1 MTMKSDVAATDGS
14 VEKPKSFAAL
24 RNKGARAYL
33 LGSAFVMMADSI
45 EHVISYWVI
54 FEKFHSPTLGGFA
67 VIAHWVPFLLFSMA
81 SGALADRFDPRRI
94 IQIGMV
100 LFIIASLAWG
110 ILIFVD
116 GLQQWHAVVIL
127 IVHGM
132 AGVFWGPSAQLLIH
146 DIVGSAQLHS
156 AVRLLA
162 MSRTLGLLLGPAIGG
177 IMLLTVGPVLGL
189 VINAA
194 IYLPLTLWLW
204 RAPFG
209 PKFSDEPRAKNRTL
223 RGFADVVSTL
233 KSVTTNPTILS
244 MTALAG
250 TASLLVG
257 HAFQA
262 QMPAFATAL
271 GTGASSFGYSILLS
285 ATAAGAIIAGT
296 VLETRNFL
304 PQTPKTAFMLVGLWC
319 ISLIGFAA
327 TSNFA
332 VAVACMF
339 AAGFL
344 QLAFASLTQ
353 TLVQLHAPKEI
364 RGRVIGVYNMAALG
378 LMSFSGVTIG
388 VGGSFVGVHLS
399 LGASAVTL
407 FVVVIALSAF
417 VLRSGQTAHEAGD

>member
-1 MTMKSDVAATDGS
+1 MAENA
-14 VEKPKSFAAL
+14 EKPRSFAAL
-24 RNKGARAYL
+24 RSKGARAYL
-33 LGSAFVMMADSI
+33 LGSALVMMADSI

-100 LFIIASLAWG
+100 LFIFASIGWG
-110 ILIFVD
+110 TLIFVD
-116 GLQQWHAVVIL
+116 GLQQWHAVVLL

-162 MSRTLGLLLGPAIGG
+162 MSRTLGLLLGPALGG
-177 IMLLTVGPVLGL
+177 AMMLLVGTVMGL
-189 VINAA
+189 MINAL

-204 RAPFG
+204 RAPYG
-209 PKFSDEPRAKNRTL
+209 PKFSTEPRTDTHAL
-223 RGFADVVSTL
+223 RGFANIMSTL
-233 KSVTTNPTILS
+233 RSIVANPIIIS
-244 MTALAG
+244 MMALAG
-250 TASLLVG
+250 VASLLVG
-257 HAFQA
+257 NAFQA

-271 GTGASSFGYSILLS
+271 GHGESSLAYTILLS
-285 ATAAGAIIAGT
+285 ASAAGAITSGI
-296 VLETRNFL
+296 VLETKNLL
-304 PQTPKTAFMLVGLWC
+304 PPTPKSAFVLVGLWC
-319 ISLIGFAA
+319 LSLGGFAA

-332 VAVACMF
+332 VALTFMF

-344 QLAFASLTQ
+344 HLAYASLTQ
-353 TLVQLHAPKEI
+353 SLVQLHAPREI
-364 RGRVIGVYNMAALG
+364 RGRVIGVYSMSSLG

-388 VGGSFVGVHLS
+388 VGGSIVGVHWS
-399 LGASAVTL
+399 LGASAVALLSTTL
-407 FVVVIALSAF
+407 
-417 VLRSGQTAHEAGD
+417 VLAWFAMRAMRVAYAPGE

>member
-1 MTMKSDVAATDGS
+1 MTMKIDEAAADES
-14 VEKPKSFAAL
+14 AEKPKSFAAL

-33 LGSAFVMMADSI
+33 LGSALVMMADSM

-177 IMLLTVGPVLGL
+177 AMMLTVGPVLGL

-204 RAPFG
+204 RAPYG
-209 PKFSDEPRAKNRTL
+209 PKFSDEPHVESSAL
-223 RGFADVVSTL
+223 RGFTDIVSTL
-233 KSVTTNPTILS
+233 RSVAINPIILS

-257 HAFQA
+257 NAFQA

-271 GTGASSFGYSILLS
+271 GTGASSFGYSVLLS
-285 ATAAGAIIAGT
+285 ATAAGAIISGT
-296 VLETRNFL
+296 VLETRSFL
-304 PQTPKTAFMLVGLWC
+304 PQTPKTAFVLVGLWC
-319 ISLIGFAA
+319 ISLAGFAA

-332 VAVACMF
+332 VAAACMF

-344 QLAFASLTQ
+344 HLAYASLTQ
-353 TLVQLHAPKEI
+353 TLVQLHAPKKI
-364 RGRVIGVYNMAALG
+364 RGRVIGVYSMASLG

-399 LGASAVTL
+399 LGASAITL
-407 FVVVIALSAF
+407 LVVVLALSVF
-417 VLRSGQTAHEAGD
+417 VLRSKRVEYAAGE

>member
-1 MTMKSDVAATDGS
+1 MKSDVMAANGNVKDQ
-14 VEKPKSFAAL
+14 KSFAAL
-24 RNKGARAYL
+24 HSKGARAYL
-33 LGSAFVMMADSI
+33 LGSALVMMADSI

-54 FEKFHSPTLGGFA
+54 FEKFHSPMLGGFA

-177 IMLLTVGPVLGL
+177 VMLLTVGPVYGL
-189 VINAA
+189 LINAS

-204 RAPFG
+204 RAPYG
-209 PKFSDEPRAKNRTL
+209 PKFSDEFHIEKHAL
-223 RGFADVVSTL
+223 RGFTDVVSTL
-233 KSVTTNPTILS
+233 RIVATNPIILS

-250 TASLLVG
+250 IASLLVG
-257 HAFQA
+257 NAFQA

-296 VLETRNFL
+296 LLETKSFL
-304 PQTPKTAFMLVGLWC
+304 PQTPKTAFILVGLWC
-319 ISLIGFAA
+319 ISLIGFAT
-327 TSNFA
+327 TSKFSIA
-332 VAVACMF
+332 VTCMF

-344 QLAFASLTQ
+344 HLAYASLTQ
-353 TLVQLHAPKEI
+353 TLVQLNAPKEI
-364 RGRVIGVYNMAALG
+364 RGRVIGVYSMASLG
-378 LMSFSGVTIG
+378 LMSFSGITIG
-388 VGGSFVGVHLS
+388 VGGSVVGVHLS
-399 LGASAVTL
+399 LATSAIIL
-407 FVVVIALSAF
+407 FVVVLALSAF
-417 VLRSGQTAHEAGD
+417 MLRSQQTKHEADN

>member
-1 MTMKSDVAATDGS
+1 MTVKNNLAAADQS

-33 LGSAFVMMADSI
+33 LGSALVMMADSI

-162 MSRTLGLLLGPAIGG
+162 MSRTLGLLLGR
-177 IMLLTVGPVLGL
+177 LL
-189 VINAA
+189 AA
-194 IYLPLTLWLW
+194 P
-204 RAPFG
+204 
-209 PKFSDEPRAKNRTL
+209 
-223 RGFADVVSTL
+223 
-233 KSVTTNPTILS
+233 
-244 MTALAG
+244 
-250 TASLLVG
+250 
-257 HAFQA
+257 
-262 QMPAFATAL
+262 
-271 GTGASSFGYSILLS
+271 
-285 ATAAGAIIAGT
+285 
-296 VLETRNFL
+296 
-304 PQTPKTAFMLVGLWC
+304 
-319 ISLIGFAA
+319 
-327 TSNFA
+327 
-332 VAVACMF
+332 
-339 AAGFL
+339 
-344 QLAFASLTQ
+344 
-353 TLVQLHAPKEI
+353 
-364 RGRVIGVYNMAALG
+364 
-378 LMSFSGVTIG
+378 
-388 VGGSFVGVHLS
+388 
-399 LGASAVTL
+399 
-407 FVVVIALSAF
+407 
-417 VLRSGQTAHEAGD
+417 